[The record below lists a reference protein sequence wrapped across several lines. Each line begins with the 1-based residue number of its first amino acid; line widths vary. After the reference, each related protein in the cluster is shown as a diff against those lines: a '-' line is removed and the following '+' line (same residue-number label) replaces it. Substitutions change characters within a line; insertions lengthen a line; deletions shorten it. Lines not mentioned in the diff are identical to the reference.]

1 LDSTQRTH
9 LRTLAGMLAALDA
22 EAAPEVL
29 ERARDRL
36 ERDLLPRTAGDQAYL
51 VAGIVG
57 PNNAGKSA
65 LFNALAG
72 EPISLSSPTGG
83 ATRRLVGA
91 LHPELKAALL
101 AEPTLARFP
110 LREWESSED
119 ATRALGER
127 ATGSVPLIAKS
138 TESMPP
144 GLLLID
150 TPDFDSILSD
160 NRIASESL
168 LAVADLAIAVVTRH
182 SYQNKEVVD
191 YLRRWLAHGRPW
203 ILVYNEAVDEAV
215 VRAHAEKLSAD
226 VESSPIALFA
236 SALNV
241 EIQTGAADLDPVS
254 LPYGTVAAGL
264 RLRDF
269 LFDFEEVAELK
280 SLALRASLAQLDDD
294 LVEISVFLRTEAE
307 IAGEILQTVEGRAR
321 RLGHDLASQAMP
333 GGPFIEAFRTVL
345 DRRANPLT
353 RGVRGAVRRF
363 RGRLERL
370 VRRPAT
376 DAKGNDTTA
385 QQQLSEIEGAE
396 LGRRWS
402 TFWEEL
408 ARDLGPEQRHPA
420 RQRCSRALA
429 RSLDSDLGADRSD
442 PVQKQVV
449 AALVGADIELGE
461 FHRACE
467 KLIEEA
473 IDERGY
479 DWDVQAG
486 ANLAMFAPLAIAA
499 VVIVKT
505 GGLGADIGIAGGGAL
520 TTYLTDKY
528 SHLLGSR
535 ITKDAAK
542 RWAELRA
549 QALTPAIAQA
559 VLEST
564 YATLRRSEMEY
575 GRASE
580 ELETLRAALA

>member
-1 LDSTQRTH
+1 MDSSQRTH
-9 LRTLAGMLAALDA
+9 LRTLAGVLATLDA
-22 EAAPEVL
+22 AEAPEVL

-72 EPISLSSPTGG
+72 EEVSLSSPTGG
-83 ATRRLVGA
+83 ATRQLVGA
-91 LHPELKAALL
+91 LHPELEAALL

-110 LREWESSED
+110 LLEWKASED

-127 ATGSVPLIAKS
+127 PTGSVPLIAKS
-138 TESMPP
+138 LEGMPP

-150 TPDFDSILSD
+150 TPDFDSILAD

-182 SYQNKEVVD
+182 SYQNKEVVE

-215 VRAHAEKLSAD
+215 VRTHAQKLAED
-226 VESSPIALFA
+226 VASSPLALFA
-236 SALNV
+236 SPLNV
-241 EIQTGAADLDPVS
+241 EIQTGAARLDPVS
-254 LPYGTVAAGL
+254 LAYGSVAAGL

-294 LVEISVFLRTEAE
+294 LVELSVFLRQESELA
-307 IAGEILQTVEGRAR
+307 AEILQTAEGRAR
-321 RLGHDLASQAMP
+321 RLAHELASQAMP

-370 VRRPAT
+370 VRRPVT
-376 DAKGNDTTA
+376 DEQVDGTTA
-385 QQQLSEIEGAE
+385 QQQLSEIESAE
-396 LGRRWS
+396 LARRWS

-420 RQRCSRALA
+420 RQRCSRTLA
-429 RSLDSDLGADRSD
+429 RTLDADLGADRG
-442 PVQKQVV
+442 
-449 AALVGADIELGE
+449 ALVQERVVGALAGADVELGE

-505 GGLGADIGIAGGGAL
+505 GGLGADLGVAGGGAL

-535 ITKDAAK
+535 ITRDAAK
-542 RWAELRA
+542 RWAELRS
-549 QALTPAIAQA
+549 QALAPEIAGA
-559 VLEST
+559 ALESS
-564 YATLRRSEMEY
+564 YEVLRQSELEFSRV
-575 GRASE
+575 GE
-580 ELETLRAALA
+580 ELETLRAALS